1 MRVGKTLAAVA
12 AMMMAHAS
20 SQLSGAPWQR
30 NIRMRRVYA
39 RTTPVPDRTGSRE
52 VGRYRQDDRGIVH
65 RLSREERK

>member
-30 NIRMRRVYA
+30 NIRMRRVYPKLTSL
-39 RTTPVPDRTGSRE
+39 RPRSGKRK

-65 RLSREERK
+65 RLSREER